1 MTRTHEKVGYSPKG
15 KPSIYRSGDASE
27 APSAG
32 DESVRAEN
40 AARGT
45 EEVLRVLDGR
55 WKMTILFHLFNAA
68 RPSPSPLGPP
78 WTPSSKAGLCP
89 LRFNAARPSPSPLG
103 PPWFSELER
112 SIPDVSQKML
122 IQQLRELEA
131 DGIVV
136 RTVHPQVPPKV
147 EYSLTEWGR
156 ELCPALDALLKWGAK
171 RPKNLVPLSE
181 ET

>member
-1 MTRTHEKVGYSPKG
+1 M
-15 KPSIYRSGDASE
+15 GDASE
-27 APSAG
+27 ASSSG
-32 DESVRAEN
+32 DESVRAER

-45 EEVLRVLDGR
+45 EEVLAILDGR
-55 WKMTILFHLFNAA
+55 WKMIILFHLFI
-68 RPSPSPLGPP
+68 RPV
-78 WTPSSKAGLCP
+78 
-89 LRFNAARPSPSPLG
+89 LR
-103 PPWFSELER
+103 FSELER

-131 DGIVV
+131 AGIVA

-156 ELCPALDALLKWGAK
+156 DLCPALDALLKWGAK
-171 RPKNLVPLSE
+171 RPKNHVPSSE